1 MISFCKEKKKKPEAI
16 QKVKPVVRVLKSIIN
31 VYYYI
36 TEEGKK
42 EGSRE
47 GKKKGRKVGMEARC
61 PILLSILMQNYL
73 LHFKAPCGAVRL
85 QSRIQL
91 RNSTTTNISFGL

>member
-47 GKKKGRKVGMEARC
+47 GKKGGR
-61 PILLSILMQNYL
+61 
-73 LHFKAPCGAVRL
+73 
-85 QSRIQL
+85 
-91 RNSTTTNISFGL
+91 